1 MVLFFDVVSCVMKAG
16 KNGMKHRENID
27 AVTDLI
33 QNTCQ
38 IEMFALSLDCC
49 FVSLCRVLLPCGFVE
64 ALR

>member
-1 MVLFFDVVSCVMKAG
+1 MVLFFVVVSCVMKAG

-38 IEMFALSLDCC
+38 MFALSLDCC
-49 FVSLCRVLLPCGFVE
+49 FVSLC
-64 ALR
+64 

>member
-49 FVSLCRVLLPCGFVE
+49 FVSLC
-64 ALR
+64 